1 MSLERLIFL
10 LYIVLPFAAAIP
22 LPNAF
27 HKRLVSPGIIASSLR
42 ALLLI
47 VLLRPVVFGGAVIEI
62 STSLADGY
70 PLEFVLSLDSFRLG
84 FLLTA
89 ELCFLFAHAMGAVAG
104 GLRVVSVLLSL
115 AQAFTSLF
123 IISNNAVATGG
134 LLLLAAA
141 VFFYLI
147 RFAIAGASREMGD
160 RISRRMYSLYFLLG
174 LLMIVWGVVE
184 FGAKDMLFGPRSGSS
199 LGLFIWLGL
208 VVLSIP
214 LPPWSRWFSMA
225 VENLPEG
232 VTVTLVTFISAV
244 ALKISTL
251 FSVVYP
257 DMGWKQKLALYLL
270 GISGCAF
277 SISGLFAAGS
287 RRKMLG
293 SLPSFFFSLI
303 LVSVGVSKT
312 SLVLSA
318 YFTCLFVPVF
328 TGLVLY
334 ASVVKVVRPLQKVF
348 VGILFALI
356 LGVPGTPVFQIFS
369 GIGARSLDLGISY
382 GIVFGLLWFFYFC
395 ANVHIC
401 RRIFVDDRPPEPG
414 AESSLESAP
423 AAFAGY
429 GVFLMCFIVV
439 ATQLA
444 GGIL

>member
-1 MSLERLIFL
+1 MSFERLILL
-10 LYIVLPFAAAIP
+10 LYIVLPFVAA
-22 LPNAF
+22 LPWPQSF
-27 HKRLVSPGIIASSLR
+27 SKKLFSPGMLASGLR
-42 ALLLI
+42 VLLLL
-47 VLLRPVVFGGAVIEI
+47 VLLRPIVFGGALIGV
-62 STSLADGY
+62 STSLASGY
-70 PLEFVLSLDSFRLG
+70 PLEFVLSLDASRFG

-89 ELCFLFAHAMGAVAG
+89 ELCFLFAHWMG
-104 GLRVVSVLLSL
+104 VVSNRLGVISILLSL
-115 AQAFTSLF
+115 AQAFSTLF

-134 LLLLAAA
+134 LLLLASA

-147 RFAIAGASREMGD
+147 RFAIADSNREMGE

-174 LLMIVWGVVE
+174 LLMIVWGIIE
-184 FGAKDMLFGPRSGSS
+184 FGNKDMLFGPRSGSQV
-199 LGLFIWLGL
+199 GLVIWLAL
-208 VVLSIP
+208 VVLAVP
-214 LPPWSRWFSMA
+214 LPPWSRWFTYA

-244 ALKISTL
+244 ALKISML

-277 SISGLFAAGS
+277 SIGGLFAAES

-293 SLPSFFFSLI
+293 SLPSFFFSLV
-303 LVSVGVSKT
+303 LVSLGVSKT

-328 TGLVLY
+328 TGLILY
-334 ASVVKVVRPLQKVF
+334 ASVMKVVSPLQKVF

-369 GIGARSLDLGISY
+369 GIGARSLELGISY
-382 GIVFGLLWFFYFC
+382 SVVFGLLWFFYFC

-401 RRIFVDDRPPEPG
+401 RRIFVDEHNPEPG
-414 AESSLESAP
+414 ASSTLESAP
-423 AAFAGY
+423 IAFAGY
-429 GVFLMCFIVV
+429 GVFLMCFIIV